1 LAFGLGGMFSNT
13 KVAFAVI
20 AAGYVIM
27 FLLWAFFVKFP
38 AASPDPGAGPMEMPK
53 GDIKAVFKSKTMWLV
68 TLCGGLAVGAALLL
82 NSYLVLAFIA
92 KGMDPVTAGNAATL
106 LNVCLLV
113 GGILS
118 GIVVTKVGLYNIPY
132 MVICFGGAAIYYVT
146 YCILPLSSAT
156 FILIAIGGIIVSGSI
171 GVNMTKLPLIPLTGD
186 FGMES
191 VGTAGGVLNTA
202 MGLFGF
208 ILPTIV
214 ASIFGDNYKG
224 IFTLMAVFLVIIGLI
239 GGLVIPE
246 LGEKGKLAKKARGEL

>member
-1 LAFGLGGMFSNT
+1 MNNIIKVLEIILPIFVTISLG
-13 KVAFAVI
+13 
-20 AAGYVIM
+20 
-27 FLLWAFFVKFP
+27 
-38 AASPDPGAGPMEMPK
+38 
-53 GDIKAVFKSKTMWLV
+53 
-68 TLCGGLAVGAALLL
+68 
-82 NSYLVLAFIA
+82 VLAKKKNTISEEGI
-92 KGMDPVTAGNAATL
+92 KGL
-106 LNVCLLV
+106 QKLV
-113 GGILS
+113 
-118 GIVVTKVGLYNIPY
+118 
-132 MVICFGGAAIYYVT
+132 M
-146 YCILPLSSAT
+146 T
-156 FILIAIGGIIVSGSI
+156 FCVPCVLFNSC
-171 GVNMTKLPLIPLTGD
+171 LTGD